1 MISAIHDSPIGP
13 LTLHSDGAALTGVE
27 FDQPKYPLAPSPRG
41 EDSVLKQARRE
52 LDLYFAGKLKAFSV
66 PLAPRGTP
74 FQQRVWAALR
84 TIPYGVTR
92 SYGEQAAAIGS
103 PKAFR
108 AVGLANG
115 KNPISII
122 VPCHRVIGANG
133 DLTGFG
139 GGMARKHYLLQ
150 HERGLR

>member
-1 MISAIHDSPIGP
+1 MISALHESPIGP

-27 FDQPKYPLAPSPRG
+27 FDEPKYPLAPSPRG

-52 LDLYFAGKLKAFSV
+52 LDLYFAGKLKVFSV

-84 TIPYGVTR
+84 AIPYGVTR

-122 VPCHRVIGANG
+122 VPCHRVIGADG
-133 DLTGFG
+133 GLTGFG
-139 GGMARKHYLLQ
+139 GGMARKQYLLQ
-150 HERGLR
+150 HEQGGC

>member
-1 MISAIHDSPIGP
+1 MISALHDSPVGP
-13 LTLHSDGAALTGVE
+13 LTLHSDGAAITGVE
-27 FDQPKYPLAPSPRG
+27 FDDPKYPLAPSPRG

-66 PLAPRGTP
+66 PLAPSGTP

-150 HERGLR
+150 HEQGRC